1 MDWKQNTKIIKILQK
16 QVENPKFY
24 STIKFVQPCTD
35 GKHIIHRY
43 LSNAVR
49 ASFFNSIFINFDG
62 NPENFQAQVIEKKK
76 TIKYN
81 GG

>member
-1 MDWKQNTKIIKILQK
+1 MKSLVKDSLYGYCERDWKQNTKIIKILQK
-16 QVENPKFY
+16 QVENSKFY
-24 STIKFVQPCTD
+24 CIIK
-35 GKHIIHRY
+35 I
-43 LSNAVR
+43 S
-49 ASFFNSIFINFDG
+49 SFFNSIFINFNG

>member
-1 MDWKQNTKIIKILQK
+1 MINNEKGLKTERKATKKLQK
-16 QVENPKFY
+16 QVENSKFY
-24 STIKFVQPCTD
+24 SVI
-35 GKHIIHRY
+35 R
-43 LSNAVR
+43 LS
-49 ASFFNSIFINFDG
+49 SFFNSIFFNFNG